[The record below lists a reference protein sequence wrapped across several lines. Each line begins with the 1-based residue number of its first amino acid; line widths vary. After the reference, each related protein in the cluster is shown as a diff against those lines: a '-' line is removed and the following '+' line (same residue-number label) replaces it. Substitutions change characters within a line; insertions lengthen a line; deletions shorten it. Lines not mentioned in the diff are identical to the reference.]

1 MRAAAVVLAIFGAA
15 CAVQAGP
22 RQPEAQLFA
31 AHDCCGRLLQ
41 SEIAKVGEMRSGRRT
56 FRIYSLW
63 FVNPQSLHG
72 MRRIALT
79 EGNEFRG
86 SYIISSSA
94 MPVVQNGIVKFVC
107 DNGAACE
114 SDDFAIKDGKLP
126 SELWVDGEVHQ
137 LENTI

>member
-1 MRAAAVVLAIFGAA
+1 
-15 CAVQAGP
+15 
-22 RQPEAQLFA
+22 
-31 AHDCCGRLLQ
+31 
-41 SEIAKVGEMRSGRRT
+41 MRSGGRT

-137 LENTI
+137 LEDTI